1 MLRRDAFRSQRVL
14 ERLELARR
22 ARELAAEGNERMAW
36 VMRCAAAH
44 AEMQAFREAGL
55 VQRGSA

>member
-14 ERLELARR
+14 EQLELAQR

-44 AEMQAFREAGL
+44 AEMQAFREMSPAAGG
-55 VQRGSA
+55 QA